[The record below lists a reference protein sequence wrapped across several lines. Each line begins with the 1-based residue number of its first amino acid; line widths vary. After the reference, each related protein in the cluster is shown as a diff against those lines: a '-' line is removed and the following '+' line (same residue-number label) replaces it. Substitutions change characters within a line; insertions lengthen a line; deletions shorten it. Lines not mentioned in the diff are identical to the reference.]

1 MRLSS
6 PAFPHNTQ
14 IPSLYTCDGSDTSPP
29 LEIHDVPRGTESLV
43 LFVDDPDAPDPQAP
57 RMVWD
62 HWVLWNIDP
71 AITEIAEDSVPAG
84 AVQGTN
90 SWGRTD
96 YGGPCPPIGTHRYFF
111 KLFALDTVISLAP
124 SATKAEVE
132 AAIDGHLIGQTELI
146 GTYGK

>member
-14 IPSLYTCDGSDTSPP
+14 IPSLYTCDGSDASPP

-96 YGGPCPPIGTHRYFF
+96 YGGPCPPRGTHRYFF

>member
-29 LEIHDVPRGTESLV
+29 LEIHDVPGGTESLV